1 MNSNW
6 LNADTDLDSRRI
18 LQSFS
23 KHVPG
28 VLFVYQ
34 RYPNSAAKLHYVSDG
49 AQAIFDAS
57 ADDILINP
65 AILDGYIHPEDKD
78 LFYSSIEES
87 FRRAGGWKH
96 EYRIVLPRLGTRYLA
111 AESDAEPQPDGSLIW
126 YGHISDV
133 TSTKEASN
141 LKEETFARFQSAIE
155 KIGDGAW
162 FYDVLADRFSF
173 SNNWWPI
180 LGYDAAPDDRNQMS
194 WIDRIDPA
202 HQQSVLEATDDLIAG
217 KIDVLTCEYRIRIH
231 DGTYRWLHAR
241 GAVTDR
247 TPEGAARILSGTFA
261 DISDRKEFE
270 RQIRIQSRAMDA
282 APIGIFVAD
291 ANDDSFPLL
300 YLNPSCQQ
308 AFGLP
313 ADESRQVTASLIS
326 FAGDPHGFKADLLAC
341 LDTRESLKLYWSAS
355 SRDGGVLSL
364 RVTITP
370 ADIGTDQPRII
381 GIVED
386 VTSDQVTRDTLVR
399 AREEAIEANLSKSR
413 FIAHVSHELRTPL
426 HGIMGL
432 AELLEQDSE
441 VPIKVR
447 SSSGE
452 INKAAGHLLRLIGDI
467 IDLSAIEAG
476 RLALSVESV
485 EISRVID
492 GVMQLALPVASRSSV
507 ALYADER
514 LRGRRRITVDGTRA
528 TQVLLNLVSN
538 GIKYNRPNGHVAL
551 RMLDGREGMLRIGV
565 EDTGPGLAPAAMD
578 QLFEQFNRLGRE
590 MTAIEGSGIGLTIA
604 KSLTEAMGGTL
615 GVSSFPG
622 QGSTFWV
629 EFALAPE
636 NECELIAPV
645 PPSPANVVRLEGL
658 RVLVA
663 EDNLLSQ
670 SVFQSQLDR
679 LGCSAKIVGDGQD
692 ALREWLNNP
701 FDAVLTDVHMPGL
714 DGLELAT
721 RIREIESLE
730 GRSRTYIVGVSAN
743 AMKDAER
750 SALVHGM
757 DAYATKPLTLE
768 SLQRILTSRPAYS
781 SVPTPTPLHLGAA
794 SPSDGDI
801 GVIDTR
807 VLERLVGDDPGIV
820 ATFLERFAMS
830 LAGDSSALI
839 IALRAG
845 AVEET
850 SHLAHRLRAT
860 ARTVGASELES
871 RLDEI
876 EREAGA
882 SNIANG
888 ENLIRMLEA
897 SIARVRVALATQRI
911 ALGDT
916 GAGTEASFPF
926 G

>member
-1 MNSNW
+1 VKSAW
-6 LNADTDLDSRRI
+6 IDAASELESRRI

-23 KHVPG
+23 KYVPG
-28 VLFVYQ
+28 ALFVYQ
-34 RYPNSAAKLHYVSDG
+34 RYPDATAKLHYISDG
-49 AQAIFDAS
+49 AEAIFDAS
-57 ADDILINP
+57 AEDILINP
-65 AILDGYIHPEDKD
+65 AILDGYIHPDDKE
-78 LFYSSIEES
+78 LFRSSIEQS

-96 EYRIVLPRLGTRYLA
+96 EYRIVLPRRGVRYLA
-111 AESDAEPQPDGSLIW
+111 AESEAELQADGSLIW

-133 TSTKEASN
+133 TSAKEASN

-180 LGYDAAPDDRNQMS
+180 LGYDAAPEDRNQMS

-202 HQQSVLEATDDLIAG
+202 HQQSVLDATDDLIAG
-217 KIDVLTCEYRIRIH
+217 KIDVLSCEYRIRIP
-231 DGTYRWLHAR
+231 DGSYRWLHAR

-247 TPEGAARILSGTFA
+247 TPDGRSRILSGTFA
-261 DISDRKEFE
+261 DVSDRKEFE
-270 RQIRIQSRAMDA
+270 RQIRVQSRAMDA

-291 ANDDSFPLL
+291 ASDDSFPLL
-300 YLNPSCQQ
+300 YLNPSCQR
-308 AFGLP
+308 AFGLS
-313 ADESRQVTASLIS
+313 AERARQIGVAVISL
-326 FAGDPHGFKADLLAC
+326 AGDPAAFKADLVSC
-341 LDTRESLKLYWSAS
+341 VETRQAVRHGWSGSHQEGSAY
-355 SRDGGVLSL
+355 SL

-370 ADIGTDQPRII
+370 VDLDADQPRII

-386 VTSDQVTRDTLVR
+386 ITSDQLMRDTLVR
-399 AREEAIEANLSKSR
+399 AREDAIQANLAKSR

-432 AELLEQDSE
+432 AELMEQDWEAPSE
-441 VPIKVR
+441 VR
-447 SSSGE
+447 SRSGE

-467 IDLSAIEAG
+467 IDLSAIETG

-507 ALYADER
+507 ALYADAR
-514 LRGRRRITVDGTRA
+514 LRSGRRITVDATRA

-551 RMLDGREGMLRIGV
+551 RLLDGQPGMLRIGV
-565 EDTGPGLAPAAMD
+565 EDTGPGLSTDAMD
-578 QLFEQFNRLGRE
+578 QLFDQFNRLGRE

-615 GVSSFPG
+615 GVSSAPG

-629 EFALAPE
+629 EFALAPDGD
-636 NECELIAPV
+636 CKPGSSVPAP
-645 PPSPANVVRLEGL
+645 PAAVVRLEGL

-679 LGCSAKIVGDGQD
+679 LGCIATIVGDGLD
-692 ALREWLNNP
+692 ALREWLDNP
-701 FDAVLTDVHMPGL
+701 FDALLTDVHMPSL
-714 DGLELAT
+714 DGLGLAT
-721 RIREIESLE
+721 RIREIEALE
-730 GRSRTYIVGVSAN
+730 GRPRTYIVGVSAN

-750 SALVHGM
+750 SALAHGM

-768 SLQRILTSRPAYS
+768 SLQRVLASRPDF
-781 SVPTPTPLHLGAA
+781 VPVPASTPLQPGAG
-794 SPSDGDI
+794 SRPDGDL

-807 VLERLVGDDPGIV
+807 VLERLVGDDPEMV
-820 ATFLERFAMS
+820 ATFLDRFVSS
-830 LAGDSSALI
+830 LDEDVDALVV
-839 IALRAG
+839 ALRAG

-850 SHLAHRLRAT
+850 SHLAHRLRSAV
-860 ARTVGASELES
+860 RTVGALELES
-871 RLDEI
+871 LLDKI
-876 EREAGA
+876 EREAGL
-882 SNIANG
+882 SDMANG
-888 ENLIRMLEA
+888 ETLISMLDVSVA
-897 SIARVRVALATQRI
+897 KVRVAVAAQRLA
-911 ALGDT
+911 L
-916 GAGTEASFPF
+916 AGTEDKSPF
-926 G
+926 A

>member
-1 MNSNW
+1 MSGAW
-6 LNADTDLDSRRI
+6 IDAATDLDSRRI

-23 KHVPG
+23 KYVPG
-28 VLFVYQ
+28 ALFVYQ
-34 RYPNSAAKLHYVSDG
+34 RYPDATAKLHYISDG
-49 AQAIFDAS
+49 AEAIFDAS
-57 ADDILINP
+57 AEDILINP
-65 AILDGYIHPEDKD
+65 AILDGYIHPDDKE
-78 LFYSSIEES
+78 LFRSSIEQS
-87 FRRAGGWKH
+87 FLRAGGWKH
-96 EYRIVLPRLGTRYLA
+96 EYRIVLPRRGVRYLA
-111 AESDAEPQPDGSLIW
+111 AESEAELQADGSLIW

-133 TSTKEASN
+133 TSAKEASN

-180 LGYDAAPDDRNQMS
+180 LGYDAAPEDRNQMS

-202 HQQSVLEATDDLIAG
+202 HQQSVLDATDDLIAG
-217 KIDVLTCEYRIRIH
+217 KIDVLSCEYRIRIP
-231 DGTYRWLHAR
+231 DGSYRWLHAR

-247 TPEGAARILSGTFA
+247 TPEGHSRILSGTFA
-261 DISDRKEFE
+261 DVSDRKEFE
-270 RQIRIQSRAMDA
+270 RQIRVQSRAMDA

-291 ANDDSFPLL
+291 ASDDSFPLL
-300 YLNPSCQQ
+300 YLNPSCQR
-308 AFGLP
+308 AFGL
-313 ADESRQVTASLIS
+313 AAEESRRVGASLIS
-326 FAGDPHGFKADLLAC
+326 FADDPPGFKSDLVSC
-341 LDTRESLKLYWSAS
+341 LETRQSVKHYWSS
-355 SRDGGVLSL
+355 SHREGGVYSL
-364 RVTITP
+364 RITVTP

-386 VTSDQVTRDTLVR
+386 ITSDQLMRDTLVR
-399 AREEAIEANLSKSR
+399 AREDAIQANLAKSR

-432 AELLEQDSE
+432 AELMAQDPAVPAE
-441 VPIKVR
+441 VR
-447 SSSGE
+447 TRSGE

-492 GVMQLALPVASRSSV
+492 GVMQLALPVASRSSI

-514 LRGRRRITVDGTRA
+514 LRVGRRITVDATRA

-551 RMLDGREGMLRIGV
+551 RLLDGQPGMLRIGV
-565 EDTGPGLAPAAMD
+565 EDTGPGLSTDAMD
-578 QLFEQFNRLGRE
+578 QLFDQFNRLGRE

-615 GVSSFPG
+615 GVSSAPG

-629 EFALAPE
+629 EFALAPDGE
-636 NECELIAPV
+636 WKQSSSV
-645 PPSPANVVRLEGL
+645 PPPVDVVRLEGL

-679 LGCSAKIVGDGQD
+679 LGCIATIVGDGLD

-701 FDAVLTDVHMPGL
+701 FDALLTDVHMPSL
-714 DGLELAT
+714 DGLGLAT
-721 RIREIESLE
+721 RIREIETLE
-730 GRSRTYIVGVSAN
+730 DRPRTYIVGVSAN

-750 SALVHGM
+750 SALAHGM

-768 SLQRILTSRPAYS
+768 SLQRVLASRPDFAP
-781 SVPTPTPLHLGAA
+781 VPTTTPLEPGA
-794 SPSDGDI
+794 PLPPDSDL

-807 VLERLVGDDPGIV
+807 VLERLVGDDPEMV
-820 ATFLERFAMS
+820 ATFLERFVAS
-830 LAGDSSALI
+830 LEEDADALVV
-839 IALRAG
+839 ALRAG
-845 AVEET
+845 AAGET
-850 SHLAHRLRAT
+850 SHLAHRLRSAV
-860 ARTVGASELES
+860 RTVGASQLES
-871 RLDEI
+871 LLDKI
-876 EREAGA
+876 EGEAGLA
-882 SNIANG
+882 DMANG
-888 ENLIRMLEA
+888 ETLISMLDVSVA
-897 SIARVRVALATQRI
+897 KVRVAVAAQRLA
-911 ALGDT
+911 L
-916 GAGTEASFPF
+916 AGTEDKSPF
-926 G
+926 A